1 MRTRA
6 ATARFL
12 SASIIV
18 LVLGVIGCSSN
29 ATIFNPAF
37 TNFLSGGVYPLTPGP
52 EADFV
57 FVRVIN
63 ETNDV
68 LTFFLTIERTEFV
81 LDDDGYAQVDEQG
94 NYVTQDVLEHVELVT
109 ESLGRA
115 SEMGTLFPCST
126 TPVIRVGLGENL
138 LPGDPAVFV
147 TPLAEYNPDNPLG
160 MQPGFGVTAE
170 NLNALSLAAGNF
182 GCGDT
187 IIYRAFYSSGM
198 PGGVKI
204 ESFLLPGTDQPSFF
218 SGRDT
223 FVSFQQFLESQVRED
238 EQPDP

>member
-1 MRTRA
+1 MRTT

-12 SASIIV
+12 STGMIA

-52 EADFV
+52 GADFV
-57 FVRVIN
+57 FVRVVN

-68 LTFFLTIERTEFV
+68 LTFFVTIERTEFV
-81 LDDDGYAQVDEQG
+81 LDDDGFIQTDEQG
-94 NYVTQDVLEHVELVT
+94 NFVTQDVFEHIELVT

-115 SEMGTLFPCST
+115 SEMGTLFSCATS
-126 TPVIRVGLGENL
+126 PVIRVGLGANL

-147 TPLAEYNPDNPLG
+147 TPVAEYNPDNPLG

-182 GCGDT
+182 SCGDT
-187 IIYRAFYSSGM
+187 IIFRAFYSSGM

-204 ESFLLPGTDQPSFF
+204 ESFLLPGSEQPSVF

-223 FVSFQQFLESQVRED
+223 FAGFQRFLETQVRED
-238 EQPDP
+238 EQPEP